1 MKKALLLIISIVALG
16 LSYAQERPSFIHRQ
30 CDHFTVDIQEN
41 VYIWKDATLEK
52 YDPDGNLMS
61 NYSNYELG
69 DICNV
74 DASIPSKILVFHKE
88 ASVITILDNTLSPV
102 GNRLS
107 LFEHNLF
114 SVTLAAFAGANRI
127 ALFDNSTHQLIL
139 TDLSLNIAST
149 TPVNFG
155 EQFNPTSMAIALDK
169 SIVLID
175 TTYGLFFFDNFGT
188 FERKILL
195 PNILAAQW
203 QGNFFVYLK
212 DGKLQKYDIFAMD
225 SILIA
230 DGLADITEFR
240 LTNKKLFLL
249 GLDGR
254 IQCRPIVR
262 R

>member
-1 MKKALLLIISIVALG
+1 MKKALLLIIYIVALG
-16 LSYAQERPSFIHRQ
+16 LSHAQERPSFFHRQ

-52 YDPDGNLMS
+52 YDPNGNLLS

-88 ASVITILDNTLSPV
+88 AGVITILDNTLSPV
-102 GNRLS
+102 GNRIS

-139 TDLSLNIAST
+139 TDLSLNSINT

-169 SIVLID
+169 SIVLTD

-195 PNILAAQW
+195 PNILSAQW
-203 QGNFFVYLK
+203 QGDFIVYLK
-212 DGKLQKYDIFAMD
+212 DGKLNKYDFFAMD
-225 SILIA
+225 FILIA
-230 DGLADITEFR
+230 DALPNTTEFR
-240 LTNKKLFLL
+240 LTNKNLFLL
-249 GLDGR
+249 ESDGR
-254 IQCRPIVR
+254 IQRRPIVR